1 MLSKLQQV
9 VFSFQK
15 IGANSSLDIGFPPW
29 FIGFVRLQYYSKHT
43 RIQKKLKS
51 CILKK
56 YRIYMAYHCI
66 CDLHFVFIN
75 YAG

>member
-29 FIGFVRLQYYSKHT
+29 FIGFVHPLSYIVHT
-43 RIQKKLKS
+43 RIQKKLE
-51 CILKK
+51 LHLQK
-56 YRIYMAYHCI
+56 YI
-66 CDLHFVFIN
+66 
-75 YAG
+75 GST